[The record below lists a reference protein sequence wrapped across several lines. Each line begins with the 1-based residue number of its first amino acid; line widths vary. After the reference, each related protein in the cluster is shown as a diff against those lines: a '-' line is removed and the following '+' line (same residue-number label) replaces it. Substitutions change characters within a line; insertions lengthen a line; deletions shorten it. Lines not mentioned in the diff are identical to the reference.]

1 MNQLYLDKMMEHNK
15 MMQER
20 RWRKNMR
27 LLGYSM
33 EEVMGDLPQRVS
45 MLNVETNEV
54 RDRKRAE
61 EAERIRRDNL
71 AHQER
76 LANMRPAIDDDTED
90 DATGA
95 ARARLRAQAAARRQA
110 ETASIR
116 AANAAMRARIR
127 NIQAATDNKI
137 WDDGAGSAGAARD
150 VYAQRSR
157 VRKAAEAQR
166 LEAENNTYSKR
177 ISSVVAA
184 TDDGDGIQF

>member
-1 MNQLYLDKMMEHNK
+1 MQDTNRDSGMDWRDTLATASGNK
-15 MMQER
+15 VLRSE
-20 RWRKNMR
+20 
-27 LLGYSM
+27 
-33 EEVMGDLPQRVS
+33 DLPTPDWPMR
-45 MLNVETNEV
+45 MLV
-54 RDRKRAE
+54 RPFSFCR
-61 EAERIRRDNL
+61 
-71 AHQER
+71 
-76 LANMRPAIDDDTED
+76 MSSTPSPASTDKP
-90 DATGA
+90 GP
-95 ARARLRAQAAARRQA
+95 RAQANKHTGTGKLDRMESACKRRQA